1 MNIVRQA
8 IKPGGKYHGL
18 LETSFRLVVVPSAAE
33 WRFIRSYYADACYAD
48 RAVRLITMQHP
59 QQTSLED
66 LRRRLAAA
74 EDEVIRIQYA
84 DDFCFSNG
92 AYDSLAKVR
101 DELKWAVMEAEA
113 AARQKAAGIAT
124 ASGEPGNE

>member
-1 MNIVRQA
+1 
-8 IKPGGKYHGL
+8 L
-18 LETSFRLVVVPSAAE
+18 SDLDTL
-33 WRFIRSYYADACYAD
+33 
-48 RAVRLITMQHP
+48 RAK
-59 QQTSLED
+59 
-66 LRRRLAAA
+66 LAAA

-92 AYDSLAKVR
+92 SYDSLAKVR

-113 AARQKAAGIAT
+113 EARQKAAGIAT

>member
-1 MNIVRQA
+1 
-8 IKPGGKYHGL
+8 
-18 LETSFRLVVVPSAAE
+18 
-33 WRFIRSYYADACYAD
+33 
-48 RAVRLITMQHP
+48 MQQP
-59 QQTSLED
+59 QQTNLED

-101 DELKWAVMEAEA
+101 NDLKWAVMEAEA

-124 ASGEPGNE
+124 ASGEPVNE